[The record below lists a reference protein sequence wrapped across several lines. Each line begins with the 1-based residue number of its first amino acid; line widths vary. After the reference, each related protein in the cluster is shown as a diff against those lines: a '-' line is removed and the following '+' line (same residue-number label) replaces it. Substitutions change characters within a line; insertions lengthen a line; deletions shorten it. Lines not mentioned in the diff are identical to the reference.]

1 MSSFVD
7 FADVK
12 ARCSIEQAA
21 KLLDLKCTEER
32 NQLRA
37 PCPACG
43 NGGPRAIV
51 ITPSKNLF
59 HCFPSKA
66 GGDQIALVSH
76 VKAVSQKDAATLL
89 LGQGSPGTVQST
101 STVQN
106 GTSTVPAHDHFPP
119 LDYLEFDHVV
129 VESLG
134 IDATTA
140 EALGI
145 GYAGKGIMKGYV
157 AVPIRLPTGELTGYI
172 GITEGK
178 VPKEFHLSKVVTFP
192 KKTA

>member
-1 MSSFVD
+1 MSGYVD
-7 FADVK
+7 FAEVK
-12 ARCSIEQAA
+12 ERCSIVDAVA
-21 KLLDLKCTEER
+21 LLGLKTTEER
-32 NQLRA
+32 SQLRA

-51 ITPSKNLF
+51 ITPGKNLF

-76 VKAVSQKDAATLL
+76 VKGVSQKDAAALM
-89 LGQGSPGTVQST
+89 LGQKGTGIVQST

-106 GTSTVPAHDHFPP
+106 GTGTVPPHDHFPP
-119 LDYLEFDHVV
+119 LDYLEFDHVT

-134 IDATTA
+134 IDAATA

-145 GYAGKGIMKGYV
+145 GYAGKGLMKGYV
-157 AVPIRLPTGELTGYI
+157 AVPVRLPTGELTGYI
-172 GITEGK
+172 GIIEGK
-178 VPKEFHLSKVVTFP
+178 VPKEFHLSRVVTFP

>member
-1 MSSFVD
+1 MSSYVD

-21 KLLDLKCTEER
+21 KLLGLQTTEER
-32 NQLRA
+32 MQLRA

-51 ITPSKNLF
+51 ITPAKNLF

-76 VKAVSQKDAATLL
+76 VKGVSQKDAAALM
-89 LGQGSPGTVQST
+89 LGAETKGTVQST
-101 STVQN
+101 GTVQN
-106 GTSTVPAHDHFPP
+106 GTSTVPPHDHFPP

-134 IDATTA
+134 IDASTA

-145 GYAGKGIMKGYV
+145 GYAPKGMMKGYV
-157 AVPIRLPTGELTGYI
+157 AVPVRLPTGELTGYI
-172 GITEGK
+172 GITEGR
-178 VPKEFHLSKVVTFP
+178 VPKEFHLSRVVTFP
-192 KKTA
+192 KKSA

>member
-1 MSSFVD
+1 MGNFVD
-7 FADVK
+7 FAEVK
-12 ARCSIEQAA
+12 ERCSIVDAVA
-21 KLLDLKCTEER
+21 LLGLKTTEER

-51 ITPSKNLF
+51 ITPSKGLF

-76 VKAVSQKDAATLL
+76 VKGVSQKDAAALM
-89 LGQGSPGTVQST
+89 LGQSTPGTVQDGKVPST
-101 STVQN
+101 STV
-106 GTSTVPAHDHFPP
+106 PPHDHFPP
-119 LDYLEFDHVV
+119 LDYLEFDHVT

-134 IDATTA
+134 IEAKTA

-145 GYAGKGIMKGYV
+145 GYAAKGMMKGYV

-178 VPKEFHLSKVVTFP
+178 VPKEFHLSRVVTFP

>member
-1 MSSFVD
+1 MSGFVD
-7 FADVK
+7 FAEVK

-21 KLLDLKCTEER
+21 KLLGLQTTEER
-32 NQLRA
+32 MQLRA

-59 HCFPSKA
+59 HCFLSKA

-76 VKAVSQKDAATLL
+76 VKGASQKDAAALM
-89 LGQGSPGTVQST
+89 LGAETKGTVQST
-101 STVQN
+101 STAQN
-106 GTSTVPAHDHFPP
+106 GTVPPHDHFPP

-134 IDATTA
+134 IEASTA
-140 EALGI
+140 QALGI
-145 GYAGKGIMKGYV
+145 GYASKGLMKGYV
-157 AVPIRLPTGELTGYI
+157 AVPVRLPTGELTGYI

-178 VPKEFHLSKVVTFP
+178 VPKEFHLSRVVTFP

>member
-1 MSSFVD
+1 MSGFVD

-21 KLLDLKCTEER
+21 TFLGLQCTEER
-32 NQLRA
+32 AQLRA
-37 PCPACG
+37 SCPACG

-51 ITPSKNLF
+51 ITPAKNLF

-76 VKAVSQKDAATLL
+76 VKGVSQKDAAGLL
-89 LGQGSPGTVQST
+89 LGQSTPGTVQDGRVPST
-101 STVQN
+101 
-106 GTSTVPAHDHFPP
+106 GTSTVPPHDHFPP

-134 IDATTA
+134 IDPSVA

-145 GYAGKGIMKGYV
+145 GYAPKGMMKGYV
-157 AVPIRLPTGELTGYI
+157 AIPVRLPTGELTGYI

-178 VPKEFHLSKVVTFP
+178 VPKEFHLSRVVTFP
-192 KKTA
+192 KKSA

>member
-1 MSSFVD
+1 MSFID

-21 KLLDLKCTEER
+21 NLLGLQTKEER

-37 PCPACG
+37 PCPVCG
-43 NGGPRAIV
+43 GGPRAIV

-76 VKAVSQKDAATLL
+76 VKAVSQKDAAALM
-89 LGQGSPGTVQST
+89 LGQSGPGTVQST
-101 STVQN
+101 STVQST
-106 GTSTVPAHDHFPP
+106 GTVQDKFPP
-119 LDYLEFDHVV
+119 LDYLETDHIT
-129 VESLG
+129 VEALG
-134 IDATTA
+134 ISPETA

-145 GYAGKGIMKGYV
+145 GYAGRGMMKGYV
-157 AVPIRLPTGELTGYI
+157 AIPIRLPSGELTGYI
-172 GITEGK
+172 GVTEAR
-178 VPKEFHLSKVVTFP
+178 VPKEFHLTNVVSFP